1 MDEQTLSFLE
11 LTAMDDLVQLV
22 ADKRAAWLWSADG
35 ARILWANAAGAS
47 FFSAQS
53 VADLANLTSLERSPA
68 RPHIARIAE
77 SGPTDK
83 FSIDRLRFYR
93 GLRVMLLTCAVPAFA
108 QILRAD
114 DATVFVT
121 DAGSVEGCFGELKGT
136 PEDLDLPDGQT
147 ALFGP
152 LELDGD
158 FHEGVVLKVTDSQK
172 LVVLENLPLADPDTE
187 AGEES
192 PESAQEADAS
202 AIEAGLLATGVA
214 AGAAVAAETSSA
226 DEETA
231 SRIGEDDAGWVR
243 ADEDEFETA
252 DDMAA
257 TQAAPAPPV
266 EEPVEDDL
274 DDLAAREQSIAAGVV
289 TSDDISPMDAGEAD
303 LEAALSDLE
312 EIEEDDGET
321 AEDISADAE
330 EGDGLE
336 EIDLE
341 ENVLEETTAKVMAE
355 DTSDDA
361 AMEGGDGFV
370 FQPRRRPVRFA
381 WKMDIDQRFTF
392 RRKCPTLS
400 ISIPVAIL
408 RGHSTDATPGA
419 ERQSTGRFPV
429 RTCAYL
435 STWPPC
441 PPLTGTGNSKA
452 IAASEFAGPQMP
464 CPSMAA
470 SPPARRWPLSEHPTL
485 TLTLTGTKPDA
496 THLRKTK
503 PPTPLQRCRKTRP
516 APKLPTCPWRQR
528 WKTTLPPRA
537 MTTDMKTSALKQ
549 VMKQQ
554 IHRLVRL
561 VPMKLVHQTQ
571 QSSWQPRRQQPSLR
585 N

>member
-93 GLRVMLLTCAVPAFA
+93 GLRVMLLTCQCMRIELENGEAAALIVCGDKGLSMTKDPVPAFA

-158 FHEGVVLKVTDSQK
+158 FHEGVVLKVTDRQK
-172 LVVLENLPLADPDTE
+172 LVVLENLPLADPGTE
-187 AGEES
+187 AGEDS
-192 PESAQEADAS
+192 SESAQEADAS
-202 AIEAGLLATGVA
+202 AIEAGLLAAGVA
-214 AGAAVAAETSSA
+214 AGAAVAADTSPA
-226 DEETA
+226 DEETV
-231 SRIGEDDAGWVR
+231 SQTGEDDAGWVR

-266 EEPVEDDL
+266 EAPVEEDL
-274 DDLAAREQSIAAGVV
+274 DDLAASEQSIAAGVV

-312 EIEEDDGET
+312 EIEDDDGET
-321 AEDISADAE
+321 AEDVSADAE
-330 EGDGLE
+330 EDEGLE
-336 EIDLE
+336 ELDLE
-341 ENVLEETTAKVMAE
+341 ESVLEETTAKVMDE

-361 AMEGGDGFV
+361 ATEGGDGFV

-392 RRKCPTLS
+392 LS
-400 ISIPVAIL
+400 DEFAEVLGPSSTDIIGLTWKEVSDAFDLDPVAIL
-408 RGHSTDATPGA
+408 RGHLTDATPGA
-419 ERQSTGRFPV
+419 ERQSTGRSPV

-441 PPLTGTGNSKA
+441 PPSTGTVNSKA

-464 CPSMAA
+464 CRSMEA
-470 SPPARRWPLSEHPTL
+470 SPPARRWPLSGHPTLTL

-503 PPTPLQRCRKTRP
+503 PATPLQRCRKTRP
-516 APKLPTCPWRQR
+516 VPKLPT
-528 WKTTLPPRA
+528 
-537 MTTDMKTSALKQ
+537 
-549 VMKQQ
+549 
-554 IHRLVRL
+554 
-561 VPMKLVHQTQ
+561 
-571 QSSWQPRRQQPSLR
+571 
-585 N
+585 